1 MMKKKPS
8 DLIFDIFIYFT
19 LIIAVLACL
28 LPFFHIMSVSLSSSS
43 AVMLQKVS
51 LFPVG
56 LNFEAYRR
64 VLGDNS
70 MIRSLF
76 FTIYITVLFTI
87 LGMFLTICYAYPL
100 TRKNLKGRNVFLFLG
115 LFTLYFGG
123 GIIPEYVLINDLGL
137 MNTMWCLILPLA
149 LSPYNMI
156 ILKTFFTNSIPESLE
171 ESAKLD
177 GCSDIGILLKIV
189 LPLSTPVLATLSLF
203 FAVGRWNSFQDALFY
218 ISDAKLYPLQLKL
231 YYIVNASGSTET
243 LVMESGGGVEQLQP
257 EVIRA
262 ASVMFATI
270 PIILVYPWLQ
280 KYFVK
285 GVMIGAVKG

>member
-1 MMKKKPS
+1 MKKKPS

>member
-1 MMKKKPS
+1 MKKKPS

-189 LPLSTPVLATLSLF
+189 LPLSTPVLSTLSLF

-243 LVMESGGGVEQLQP
+243 LVMESGGGVEQIQP